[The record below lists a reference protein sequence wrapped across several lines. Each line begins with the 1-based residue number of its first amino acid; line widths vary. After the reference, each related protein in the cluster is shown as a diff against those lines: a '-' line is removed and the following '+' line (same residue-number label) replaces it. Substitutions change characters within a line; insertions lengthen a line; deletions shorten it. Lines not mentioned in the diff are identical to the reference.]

1 MVKKFIAV
9 LVTVMVILPVNALAE
24 KILFVTTDNPPYMIV
39 ENGKVEGLDTE
50 IIQEVCKKIGI
61 EPQFKAVPWKRALAM
76 VEEGTAGAMYAL
88 FRTEE
93 RNKFLYFAS
102 DPIDTVNTVIIARK
116 GSNEK
121 ITGLDDLKGK
131 PLGVIGGFSYGPKFD
146 NYSGLNKVPCNDQ
159 EELLKI
165 LNHGR
170 INLCVAPELPF
181 FYTCKRMN
189 LQDKFEV
196 AYIISEDSNYVGFS
210 KKALGD
216 KGKEIAEKFTKALKE
231 LNEQGVVQK
240 LTEKYR

>member
-1 MVKKFIAV
+1 MRKKFLAV
-9 LVTVMVILPVNALAE
+9 LVMAMAILPVNALAE

-39 ENGKVEGLDTE
+39 ENGKVEGLDTD
-50 IIQEVCKKIGI
+50 IIKEVCKQIGI
-61 EPQFKAVPWKRALAM
+61 EPQFKGVPWKRALAM
-76 VEEGTAGAMYAL
+76 AETGEAGAIYAL

-93 RNKFLYFAS
+93 RTKFLFFTA
-102 DPIDTVNTVIIARK
+102 DPLDTVNTVIFTRK

-121 ITGLDDLKGK
+121 ITGLDALKGK
-131 PLGVIGGFSYGPKFD
+131 QLGVVGGFSYGPIFD

-159 EELLKI
+159 EELVRI
-165 LNHGR
+165 LYHGR
-170 INLCVAPELPF
+170 ISLGVAPELPF
-181 FYTCKRMN
+181 LYTCKKMN
-189 LQDKFEV
+189 FQDNFEV

-216 KGKEIAEKFTKALKE
+216 KGEEIAEKFTKALKE